1 MGKGNPREKLAH
13 HKHIGPWRGK
23 PSQEN
28 VSGVGKT
35 HLKHSGWTFGS
46 GTPLATEI
54 IMLSLLK
61 SIFARTRPERP
72 DFDAAW
78 EPALAE
84 NLAVWETL
92 EEQQREKLRSRIAD
106 FLANKR
112 FEGCGGLELTQSM
125 KLVIAAMAC
134 MLVVNSSA
142 EAFPLCESV
151 LVYPDKYYKTVKV
164 PGPGGMIQEQTILA
178 SGESWT
184 GLYGS
189 ASGGPVILSWRD
201 VAAAAAGLS
210 GGRNV
215 VHHEFAHQLDALDGA
230 MDGAPRLANKQVA
243 TQWQQVF
250 TREYSQ
256 LRRDLAQHLPTYIN
270 GYGATHPAEF
280 FAVATEHYFA
290 DPMTMLARHP
300 DLYALLHGFYTASEH
315 A

>member
-1 MGKGNPREKLAH
+1 
-13 HKHIGPWRGK
+13 
-23 PSQEN
+23 
-28 VSGVGKT
+28 
-35 HLKHSGWTFGS
+35 
-46 GTPLATEI
+46 
-54 IMLSLLK
+54 MLSLLK
-61 SIFARTRPERP
+61 TIFTRSRLKREARS
-72 DFDAAW
+72 FDPSW

-84 NLAVWETL
+84 NLAVWQTL
-92 EEQQREKLRSRIAD
+92 EEQQREKLRQRIAD
-106 FLANKR
+106 FLATKR
-112 FEGCGGLELTQSM
+112 FEGCGGLTVTPEM

-184 GLYGS
+184 GLYGA

-201 VAAAAAGLS
+201 VAAAAAGQS

-230 MDGAPRLANKQVA
+230 MDGAPRLANKHA
-243 TQWQQVF
+243 ASQWQQVF

-256 LRRDLAQHLPTYIN
+256 LRRDLSQHIPTYIN
-270 GYGATHPAEF
+270 AYGATNPAEF
-280 FAVATEHYFA
+280 FAVATEHYFG
-290 DPMTMLARHP
+290 DPASMQARHP
-300 DLYALLHGFYTASEH
+300 DLHAQLHAFYSSPDRG
-315 A
+315 